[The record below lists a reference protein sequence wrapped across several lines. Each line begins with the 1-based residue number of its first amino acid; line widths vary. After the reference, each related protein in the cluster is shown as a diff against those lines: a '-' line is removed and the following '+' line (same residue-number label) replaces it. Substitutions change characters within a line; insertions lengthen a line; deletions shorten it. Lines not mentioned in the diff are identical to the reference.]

1 MKVGHQWNETF
12 YHFCLF
18 IGRHIGGT
26 IWHILFL
33 SQHIC
38 DPSQLV
44 SIGTSHSFARLF
56 LSAGYVFLGAARQNK
71 EREAIFRRMIKNY
84 TAMICKEAFLQ

>member
-12 YHFCLF
+12 YHFCLL
-18 IGRHIGGT
+18 IGRHIGDT

-71 EREAIFRRMIKNY
+71 EREAIFRRMINR
-84 TAMICKEAFLQ
+84 

>member
-18 IGRHIGGT
+18 IGR
-26 IWHILFL
+26 
-33 SQHIC
+33 HIC

-71 EREAIFRRMIKNY
+71 EREAIFRRMINR
-84 TAMICKEAFLQ
+84 